1 MSRCRWLYAQNVVG
15 VFIRFNMGRIARTVM
30 NKSLLLSLWC
40 VVLLLVAVP
49 LHAQTGCT
57 DSPENPTV
65 VLALVGSAGALFSTV
80 RTRWKARRNSST
92 R

>member
-1 MSRCRWLYAQNVVG
+1 MGQMYAQEIVG
-15 VFIRFNMGRIARTVM
+15 FDFSFQSTLFARTVM
-30 NKSLLLSLWC
+30 NKTLLLSLWC
-40 VVLLLVAVP
+40 VILLLVAAP

-80 RTRWKARRNSST
+80 RARLKARRNSST

>member
-1 MSRCRWLYAQNVVG
+1 MLGTWLALGFSNEV
-15 VFIRFNMGRIARTVM
+15 RFARTVM
-30 NKSLLLSLWC
+30 NKTLLQSLGC

-49 LHAQTGCT
+49 LHAQSGCT

-65 VLALVGSAGALFSTV
+65 VLALVGSAGALLSTV
-80 RTRWKARRNSST
+80 RNWKARRNSSS